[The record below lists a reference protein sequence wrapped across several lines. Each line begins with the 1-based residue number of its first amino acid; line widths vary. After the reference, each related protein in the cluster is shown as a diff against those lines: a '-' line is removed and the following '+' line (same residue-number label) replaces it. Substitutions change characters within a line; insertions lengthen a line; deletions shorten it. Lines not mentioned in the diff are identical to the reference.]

1 MAKNKIETIKKYAN
15 EENIR
20 SGLSDDV
27 IIEIVHILQ
36 YWIQVKNQFIGNG
49 LNH

>member
-1 MAKNKIETIKKYAN
+1 MAENKIETIKKYAN

-27 IIEIVHILQ
+27 IIEIVHR
-36 YWIQVKNQFIGNG
+36 
-49 LNH
+49 

>member
-1 MAKNKIETIKKYAN
+1 MAENKIEAIKKYAN

-27 IIEIVHILQ
+27 IIEIVHAFKDIMPDL
-36 YWIQVKNQFIGNG
+36 FIEK
-49 LNH
+49 

>member
-1 MAKNKIETIKKYAN
+1 MVENKIETIKKYAN

-27 IIEIVHILQ
+27 IIEIVHAFKDI
-36 YWIQVKNQFIGNG
+36 IIEFINKRYV
-49 LNH
+49 NHN

>member
-1 MAKNKIETIKKYAN
+1 MAENKIETIKKYAN

-27 IIEIVHILQ
+27 FIEIVHAFKDI
-36 YWIQVKNQFIGNG
+36 IIEFINKRYV
-49 LNH
+49 NHN